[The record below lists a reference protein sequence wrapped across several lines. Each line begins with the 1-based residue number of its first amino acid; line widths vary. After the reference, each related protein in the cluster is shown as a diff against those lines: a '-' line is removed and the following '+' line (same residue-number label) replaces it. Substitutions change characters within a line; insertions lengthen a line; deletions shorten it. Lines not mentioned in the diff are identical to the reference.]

1 MSKAIIKAM
10 EERLRQ
16 VSEEGFDTAHDD
28 EHRDG
33 EIAAAA
39 ASYVISIL
47 PADTLGD
54 NDLMIDLLDEL
65 WPWGNCWWKPSD
77 DPKRNIIKA
86 MALLAAEYDRIE
98 RAEAAPEPEP
108 ETLYSTDDEWQ
119 SNKYD
124 DLSELIA
131 DRERVAGDVVHMGV
145 KRWDKAT
152 DYTTNLH
159 ESVIEGMQL
168 QAEDEAGE
176 VAEDYPEVTKQHEE
190 ILQALIDA
198 WATSY
203 CSPGFYTIAN
213 VQEYTIT
220 AEDVEASQ

>member
-16 VSEEGFDTAHDD
+16 INEEGFTAEHDD
-28 EHRDG
+28 VYKDG
-33 EIAAAA
+33 QLVSA
-39 ASYVISIL
+39 ASAYGFAYV
-47 PADTLGD
+47 AMTDD
-54 NDLMIDLLDEL
+54 HEVEDLYAPPF
-65 WPWGNCWWKPSD
+65 WPWDTSWWKPSP
-77 DPKRNIIKA
+77 DPRRNIIKA
-86 MALLAAEYDRIE
+86 MALLAAEYDRLE
-98 RAEAAPEPEP
+98 RAEAAAEPEP

-124 DLSELIA
+124 DLNELIA
-131 DRERVAGDVVHMGV
+131 DRERVAGDVVYTGA

-176 VAEDYPEVTKQHEE
+176 IANDYPSVTKQHEE

-203 CSPGFYTIAN
+203 CSPDFYTIAN

-220 AEDVEASQ
+220 AEDVERAHA